1 MDATLQKTA
10 ELLRIMRGNPSTGQ
24 ILPRF
29 GTPVLVNA
37 NNALGVFG
45 SRNWQRETFDG
56 AEGLSAETMREKIF
70 VRDKSCF
77 ACPIGCSKYTTVQ
90 QGEYKGST
98 VEGPEYE
105 NIYALGSMLENS
117 SIEIVAAA
125 ERECDEFGMDAV
137 ETGVAIAFAMEAREK
152 GLLSLED
159 VDGLDLRF
167 GNAAVIMPMVQKI
180 GMRQGFGDVLA
191 ESVKRA
197 AEKIGKGAEDFAM
210 QNKGMTFP
218 GHSARGL
225 PGFALGYATG
235 PRGASHHDGRPTGE
249 RSGVV
254 PRDTIEG
261 KGRYVMGVNHLN
273 ISHRLHDRLPPCRVG
288 LGPYRNRAECGGYI

>member
-1 MDATLQKTA
+1 
-10 ELLRIMRGNPSTGQ
+10 MRGNPSTGQ

-125 ERECDEFGMDAV
+125 ERECDELGMDAV
-137 ETGVAIAFAMEAREK
+137 ETGVAIAFTMEAREK
-152 GLLSLED
+152 GLLSAED
-159 VDGLDLRF
+159 VDGLDLSF
-167 GNAAVIMPMVQKI
+167 GNAAVIMPMVRKI
-180 GMRQGFGDVLA
+180 GMREGIGDVLA

-218 GHSARGL
+218 GPFRARAAGL
-225 PGFALGYATG
+225 CPGVCHRAA
-235 PRGASHHDGRPTGE
+235 RRIAS
-249 RSGVV
+249 
-254 PRDTIEG
+254 
-261 KGRYVMGVNHLN
+261 
-273 ISHRLHDRLPPCRVG
+273 
-288 LGPYRNRAECGGYI
+288 